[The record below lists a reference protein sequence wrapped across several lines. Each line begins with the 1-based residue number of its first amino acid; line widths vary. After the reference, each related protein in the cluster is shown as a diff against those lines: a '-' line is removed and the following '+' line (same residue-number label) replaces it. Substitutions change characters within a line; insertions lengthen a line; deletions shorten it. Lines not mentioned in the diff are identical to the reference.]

1 MRHYGQEAN
10 MFVSTELGLFE
21 HFTGTWVKAQAL
33 DITEQT
39 VRDHLEKGTYLE
51 VFLHI

>member
-1 MRHYGQEAN
+1 MRHYGQEVN

-33 DITEQT
+33 DVTE
-39 VRDHLEKGTYLE
+39 
-51 VFLHI
+51 